1 MRQMIQ
7 HKHTLGKIRHA
18 LADILI
24 ALMLS
29 MIQNVNVTT
38 YFKITEI
45 NEVQPYNY
53 LLVFSRTKR
62 LKHGRNFEQLGT
74 NYLSVTK

>member
-1 MRQMIQ
+1 
-7 HKHTLGKIRHA
+7 
-18 LADILI
+18 
-24 ALMLS
+24 ML
-29 MIQNVNVTT
+29 NVTI

-45 NEVQPYNY
+45 YDVQPYNY

-74 NYLSVTK
+74 NYPSVTK